1 MHSRHETAKPL
12 TDSPKVARQHISAA
26 GHVSSKRLLPAGQ
39 PDTETS
45 KRESHHD
52 PEIGYGSQNIRQD
65 STPPSR
71 ESALAALDQQGSAR
85 IRFPN
90 SARGPLQAVLINTAG
105 GLTGDDD
112 IRWSA
117 MAGEQSRLIISTAAC
132 EKLYR
137 THGPAAHQNTQLV
150 VESGARLDWL
160 PQETIVFNGS
170 SLQRS
175 LEVDVAA
182 DATALIVES
191 LVLGRQAMRE
201 CVVKLQLHD
210 RWRIRRDGRLLHAE
224 DLRLQFDDS
233 ENAQRPSML
242 HHYSALSTLVLVSP
256 DSAESLEMKAE
267 SIRRLFPDDTRIL
280 QAATSVMKHR
290 LVIRVLA
297 TDSQSLRKFLIPC
310 IEHLSDRMSIP
321 QVWNV

>member
-12 TDSPKVARQHISAA
+12 TDSPKVARQRISAA
-26 GHVSSKRLLPAGQ
+26 GHVSSKQLLSDRQ
-39 PDTETS
+39 SDTEAS
-45 KRESHHD
+45 ERESVHD
-52 PEIGYGSQNIRQD
+52 SENACGSRNIRQD
-65 STPPSR
+65 SPASSR

-117 MAGEQSRLIISTAAC
+117 TAGERSRLIISTAAC

-137 THGPAAHQNTQLV
+137 THGPAARQNTQLA

-170 SLQRS
+170 SLQRR
-175 LEVDVAA
+175 LEVDIAA

-224 DLRLQFDDS
+224 DLRLHFDDP
-233 ENAQRPSML
+233 ENAQRSSML
-242 HHYSALSTLVLVSP
+242 HHYSAISTLVLVSP
-256 DSAESLEMKAE
+256 ESAESLEMKAE
-267 SIRRLFPDDTRIL
+267 SIRSLFPDDSSIL

-297 TDSQSLRKFLIPC
+297 TDSQSLRKYLIPC

>member
-1 MHSRHETAKPL
+1 MYSRHETAKPL
-12 TDSPKVARQHISAA
+12 TAPNVSRQRINAA
-26 GHVSSKRLLPAGQ
+26 GHVA
-39 PDTETS
+39 
-45 KRESHHD
+45 
-52 PEIGYGSQNIRQD
+52 
-65 STPPSR
+65 SR
-71 ESALAALDQQGSAR
+71 HRPNGPSALAALDQQGSAR
-85 IRFPN
+85 IRLPN
-90 SARGPLQAVLINTAG
+90 SFQGPLQAVLINTAG

-117 MAGEQSRLIISTAAC
+117 TAGESSRLVISTAAC

-137 THGPAAHQNTQLV
+137 THGPAARQQTRLT
-150 VESGARLDWL
+150 VENGARLDWL

-170 SLQRS
+170 SLERS
-175 LEVDVAA
+175 LEVDVAG

-191 LVLGRQAMRE
+191 LVLGRHAMQESVER
-201 CVVKLQLHD
+201 LQLHD
-210 RWRIRRDGRLLHAE
+210 CWRIRRDGRLLHAE
-224 DLRLQFDDS
+224 DLRLQLDDRRH
-233 ENAQRPSML
+233 ARRPSML

-256 DSAESLEMKAE
+256 ESSDSLHMKGESV
-267 SIRRLFPDDTRIL
+267 RRLLPDTTSTL
-280 QAATSVMKHR
+280 QAATTVMKHR